1 MGTIKA
7 ETVINRTEIG
17 SNGMVVATSPE
28 NYTYDAGDL
37 FQVRRGK
44 YGLQVTDEGIKG
56 CDAMNYSSKPDW
68 YPVKLVTP

>member
-1 MGTIKA
+1 MLLTW
-7 ETVINRTEIG
+7 TEIG
-17 SNGMVVATSPE
+17 SNGMVVVATSPE

-56 CDAMNYSSKPDW
+56 CDTMNSVAKIGIQ
-68 YPVKLVTP
+68 LN